1 MILQCK
7 LAVCILDLF
16 LACVL
21 LNAENLIIIPFATQ
35 CRSSSSLSYFRQV
48 SSKYCYGEGFGPA
61 ALPVGSAAL
70 PVGSAALPVGSAAL
84 PVGPP
89 LPPKSDPAAPACA
102 DEAPALWYACVLIS
116 PKTFFNSCILALM
129 FSVLLLEMASRIS
142 CVALFTFST

>member
-70 PVGSAALPVGSAAL
+70 PVG
-84 PVGPP
+84 PP
-89 LPPKSDPAAPACA
+89 PPAKSDPAAPACA
-102 DEAPALWYACVLIS
+102 DEAPAVLWYACVLIS
-116 PKTFFNSCILALM
+116 PKTFFSSCILALM
-129 FSVLLLEMASRIS
+129 FSMLLLAIASRIS
-142 CVALFTFST
+142 CVSLFTFST

>member
-21 LNAENLIIIPFATQ
+21 LNAENLVIIPLATQ
-35 CRSSSSLSYFRQV
+35 CRSFSSLILDKCICV

-70 PVGSAALPVGSAAL
+70 PVGSAALSVGAL
-84 PVGPP
+84 PPA
-89 LPPKSDPAAPACA
+89 KSDPAAPACA
-102 DEAPALWYACVLIS
+102 DEVPALWYACVLIS

>member
-61 ALPVGSAAL
+61 ALPVGS
-70 PVGSAALPVGSAAL
+70 
-84 PVGPP
+84 PP
-89 LPPKSDPAAPACA
+89 PAKSDPAAPACA
-102 DEAPALWYACVLIS
+102 DEAPAVWYACVLIS
-116 PKTFFNSCILALM
+116 PKTFFNSCVLALM
-129 FSVLLLEMASRIS
+129 FSVLLLDMASRIS

>member
-1 MILQCK
+1 MQIFILY
-7 LAVCILDLF
+7 
-16 LACVL
+16 
-21 LNAENLIIIPFATQ
+21 
-35 CRSSSSLSYFRQV
+35 YFRQV

-61 ALPVGSAAL
+61 ALPVGSA
-70 PVGSAALPVGSAAL
+70 VGPAAL

-89 LPPKSDPAAPACA
+89 PANSDPAAPASA

>member
-1 MILQCK
+1 MQIF
-7 LAVCILDLF
+7 I
-16 LACVL
+16 
-21 LNAENLIIIPFATQ
+21 
-35 CRSSSSLSYFRQV
+35 LSYFRQV

-70 PVGSAALPVGSAAL
+70 PVG
-84 PVGPP
+84 PP
-89 LPPKSDPAAPACA
+89 APPAKSDPAAPACA